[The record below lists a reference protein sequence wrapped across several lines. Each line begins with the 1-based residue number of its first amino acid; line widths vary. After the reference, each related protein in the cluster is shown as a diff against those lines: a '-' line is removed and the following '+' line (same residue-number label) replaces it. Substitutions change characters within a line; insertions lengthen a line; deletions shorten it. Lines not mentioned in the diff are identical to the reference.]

1 VLDWGTMMIES
12 KAFKIFIKGAFLAT
26 FVIILLIL
34 FMVVN
39 FISKIYFLDY
49 RFDDGELK
57 PPIEAIT
64 TEKSI
69 RFSKIIK

>member
-1 VLDWGTMMIES
+1 VLEWGSMLVES
-12 KAFKIFIKGAFLAT
+12 KAFKIIIKGAFLASS
-26 FVIILLIL
+26 VIILLIL
-34 FMVVN
+34 FMLVN

-69 RFSKIIK
+69 HFSKINK